1 MLHYFQ
7 KQLGYDFT
15 NTYTTSGFS
24 INFGG
29 EEIEIPHFSKNIS
42 LVKTCHSNIY
52 GGLPRWHSGKEPA
65 CQCKRRR
72 FDPCVRKIHWNRKWQ
87 TTPVFLSGKF
97 HEQRSLAS
105 YSSWD
110 CKEWDMTDHTYFMNR
125 TNMSWVI

>member
-15 NTYTTSGFS
+15 NKYTTSGFS

-72 FDPCVRKIHWNRKWQ
+72 FDPWGKKVPWSRNDNPFQYSCLENSTDRRAWWATVDEAAESQ
-87 TTPVFLSGKF
+87 T
-97 HEQRSLAS
+97 
-105 YSSWD
+105 
-110 CKEWDMTDHTYFMNR
+110 
-125 TNMSWVI
+125 